1 MSKVVMADAVSLDGF
16 LATDQDQVG
25 PLHDFYFNG
34 DTPVTAGNQPM
45 SFKASAVSASYL
57 DAQWSRIG
65 AMVIGRRLF
74 DITNGWNGVPVAG
87 DRVFVVTHSV
97 PTDWELLGA
106 APFTFVTD
114 GVASAIA
121 QAKEVAGPD
130 RDVSLN
136 GGDVGGQAFA
146 AGLVDELDVALVPV
160 VFGSGKRFFGDYAD
174 GQMLLDDPTT
184 VVQGDRVTHLHYTV
198 RKTVHEDEVRTD
210 GDG

>member
-1 MSKVVMADAVSLDGF
+1 MSKVIMADAVSLDGF
-16 LATDQDQVG
+16 LATEQDQVG
-25 PLHDFYFNG
+25 ALHDFYFNG
-34 DTPVTAGNQPM
+34 DTPVTAGNRHM

-74 DITNGWNGVPVAG
+74 DLTNGWNGVPVAG
-87 DRVFVVTHSV
+87 DRVFVVTHNV
-97 PTDWELLGA
+97 PTDWDLLDA

-114 GVASAIA
+114 GVASAVA
-121 QAKEVAGPD
+121 QAKAVAGPD

-174 GQMLLDDPTT
+174 GQRLLDDPTT
-184 VVQGDRVTHLHYTV
+184 VVQGDRVTHLHYKV
-198 RKTVHEDEVRTD
+198 RKD

>member
-1 MSKVVMADAVSLDGF
+1 MSKVIMADAVSLDGF
-16 LATDQDQVG
+16 LATADDQVG
-25 PLHDFYFNG
+25 ALHDFYFHG
-34 DTPVTAGNQPM
+34 DTPITAGNQHM
-45 SFKASAVSASYL
+45 SFKSSAVSAEYL
-57 DAQWSRIG
+57 DAEWSRIG

-74 DITNGWNGVPVAG
+74 DITNGWDGVPVAG

-97 PTDWELLGA
+97 PTDWEHMGT

-114 GVASAIA
+114 GVANAIA

-160 VFGSGKRFFGDYAD
+160 VFGSGKRFFGEHLTEHV
-174 GQMLLDDPTT
+174 LLDDPMA
-184 VVQGDRVTHLHYTV
+184 VVQSERVTHLHYKV
-198 RKTVHEDEVRTD
+198 RDS
-210 GDG
+210 